1 MMRARVNNRSEARD
15 AGFSLIEMIVAL
27 ALLSLIMAL
36 IASSVR
42 GARRVLAVVE
52 TNATNS
58 ATIAAQNYLR
68 AVITQAVPAQG
79 NGAPGQSENAF
90 SGGNDRLR
98 FISGFSPHGL
108 YEGIYRIDIGLV
120 RSADRQGMFDL
131 VVTQTLMRSASGD
144 DAQPP
149 PPIHRSILISNIE
162 AMTIS
167 YFGASG
173 EDLSKFDWQDYWS
186 TPNRLPRVVQI
197 KVKFARSDDRIWHPL
212 QAPLQLAD

>member
-1 MMRARVNNRSEARD
+1 MMRTRVNNRSEARD

-27 ALLSLIMAL
+27 VLLSLIMAL

-52 TNATNS
+52 TNTTNS

-68 AVITQAVPAQG
+68 AVITQAVPAQS
-79 NGAPGQSENAF
+79 NSASGQSESAF
-90 SGGNDRLR
+90 SGGIDRLR
-98 FISGFSPHGL
+98 FISAFSPHGL
-108 YEGIYRIDIGLV
+108 YQGIYRIDIGLV
-120 RSADRQGMFDL
+120 RSADRQGTFDL

-149 PPIHRSILISNIE
+149 PPIHRSNLVSNIE
-162 AMTIS
+162 GMTIS

-173 EDLSKFDWQDYWS
+173 EDPAKFDWQDFWS

-197 KVKFARSDDRIWHPL
+197 KVGFARSDDRIWHTLQVPL
-212 QAPLQLAD
+212 HLAD